1 MVSAHVTM
9 AMKRLPVGN
18 REPAGSTE
26 VLAVLNSY
34 VILASCGLSDRLL
47 HLAALLFQVI
57 NDLFFLAFRHSCSTL
72 SSLLGMMNVEASGS
86 ARLDN
91 SDS

>member
-9 AMKRLPVGN
+9 AMKRLPFGN

-34 VILASCGLSDRLL
+34 VILASCGLSDRL

-57 NDLFFLAFRHSCSTL
+57 NDLFFLAFCHSCSTL